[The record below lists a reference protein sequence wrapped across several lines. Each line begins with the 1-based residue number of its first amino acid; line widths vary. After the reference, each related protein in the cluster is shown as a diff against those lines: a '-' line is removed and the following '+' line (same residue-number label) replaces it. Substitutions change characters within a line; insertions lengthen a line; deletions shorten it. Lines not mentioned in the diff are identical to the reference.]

1 MFNVNSLDF
10 EQKAVFLLAQ
20 HLDLLSNLDDV
31 SGEDLAEIETYTHYN
46 DGLIITIDGE
56 EWVAYPDY
64 EEAETAASEDISQ
77 LLWAFN
83 ADFLASETGL
93 DSIIFESL
101 QPQCEGANDAILKL
115 VEATCGLES
124 FVETA
129 IGYDGLGHFLASYD
143 GNELELDDLYFF
155 RLN

>member
-10 EQKAVFLLAQ
+10 AQKAVFLLAQ
-20 HLDLLSNLDDV
+20 HLDLLSDLDDV

-56 EWVAYPDY
+56 EWAVYPDV
-64 EEAETAASEDISQ
+64 EEAEKAASEDISQ
-77 LLWAFN
+77 LLWAFK
-83 ADFLASETGL
+83 ADFLASVTCL

-115 VEATCGLES
+115 IEATCGLGS
-124 FVETA
+124 FTATA
-129 IGYDGLGHFLASYD
+129 IGYDGLGHFLSGYD
-143 GNELELDDLYFF
+143 GNEIELDGLYFF